1 MGSKYPG
8 SVFPKLLLPLIS
20 GYNKKKHRHVAK
32 KWADWTRPMCWRENN
47 IQTKNK
53 STNNWDRSW
62 ERNVMAYCVW
72 KAFLQCRDEGCG
84 QQLTLALNSLANRS
98 MGGQNSWIRL
108 FLLIVDI
115 NGNHLLFASLEIGV
129 YLNIYFFSNFKNIFL
144 FFVFISVICRSPVR
158 KHELHCLKYTP
169 AEMWEMGL
177 FILLF

>member
-84 QQLTLALNSLANRS
+84 QQLTLALNSLANCG
-98 MGGQNSWIRL
+98 MGGQSLGWAHTAQPGSWIWL

-129 YLNIYFFSNFKNIFL
+129 YLNIYFFQILKIFFYSL
-144 FFVFISVICRSPVR
+144 F
-158 KHELHCLKYTP
+158 LY
-169 AEMWEMGL
+169 
-177 FILLF
+177 LLYVGVLLESMNCTV